1 MPEDSSWQIVKS
13 NAHLVIISNSE
24 EKQRKIPDPGNEGHT
39 YMAMA
44 KKMCLPV
51 LDEASGNRIQKNNS
65 YLSKMEV
72 CFFVSSTRSDAEMTA
87 SDPELSFA
95 VSNHL
100 WHYL

>member
-44 KKMCLPV
+44 KRCAFL
-51 LDEASGNRIQKNNS
+51 
-65 YLSKMEV
+65 
-72 CFFVSSTRSDAEMTA
+72 C
-87 SDPELSFA
+87 
-95 VSNHL
+95 
-100 WHYL
+100 